1 MYKAQELWADAW
13 SLLLQSSS
21 LYISEEQCLIFISE
35 RCMVKA
41 LGIVTVWQLWLSF
54 FFKLC
59 LSGSFLFLVFSEG
72 NRLGDS
78 FSCWSIQRPVLR
90 PLIVEKILS
99 QYGSFRFSHAQIK
112 AWGEPVMDDSWLQTD
127 QVCRKQLSYTLQHQ
141 RNDILLLLPSHNS
154 WNKSPMIRQYTVCHD
169 KKSEMR
175 SKSVY

>member
-72 NRLGDS
+72 NRLGDT
-78 FSCWSIQRPVLR
+78 FSCWSIQRPLPPVLR

-112 AWGEPVMDDSWLQTD
+112 AWGEPVMDDQLTSNRPGLQ
-127 QVCRKQLSYTLQHQ
+127 KAAQLHITASAQWYFTA
-141 RNDILLLLPSHNS
+141 IAF
-154 WNKSPMIRQYTVCHD
+154 T
-169 KKSEMR
+169 
-175 SKSVY
+175 

>member
-1 MYKAQELWADAW
+1 MRVLCIKHRNYEQTPDLYCCNHLLSIFQRNSVSFSYQSAVWWKLWV
-13 SLLLQSSS
+13 L
-21 LYISEEQCLIFISE
+21 
-35 RCMVKA
+35 
-41 LGIVTVWQLWLSF
+41 WQFGSCDCHF

-112 AWGEPVMDDSWLQTD
+112 AWGEPVMDDQLTSNRPGLQ
-127 QVCRKQLSYTLQHQ
+127 KAAQLHITTSAQWYFTA
-141 RNDILLLLPSHNS
+141 IAF
-154 WNKSPMIRQYTVCHD
+154 T
-169 KKSEMR
+169 
-175 SKSVY
+175 